1 MKIRQMYSCRSEA
14 RKYFSSIKTHFLG
27 GDLMFGHQ
35 SVGCLQPLLLWLS
48 VHIHLIS
55 SAEPEPEQKH
65 TDCICV

>member
-35 SVGCLQPLLLWLS
+35 SVLLWLS